1 MFTSLLF
8 PIFLM
13 VAATFYFLLP
23 GKYRP
28 AFLLIISWIFCATI
42 SIHSLIILI
51 LISIFTFFAG
61 KWIHAGVQKTGKSVS
76 KHRMILSV
84 SACIFILATYKYLP
98 YLSQN
103 LKFIP
108 DAADDVLNNLIIP
121 VGLSFYMFQAISYLA
136 DIYLQKCPVETDFIK
151 YSLYLGYFAKFI
163 SGPIERESSFS
174 DQLDTLDSVRFLHRG
189 RLSLSVTYLLCGY
202 FMKLVIADRLAFVT
216 NALFDAPGNF
226 DSFFL
231 VMGALL
237 YTIQI
242 YCDFAGYSF
251 ISMGCSLLFGI
262 RLTANFHAPYCSKN
276 ITEFW
281 RSWHMSLSSWLRDYV
296 YIPLGGNRKGFLR
309 KCINTIIVF
318 VICGMW
324 HGAGFNFLA
333 WGLLHGFYSVADAFS
348 KKFRIKIPFSRTL
361 TFFSVAFAWIFFKAS
376 GLKSALFYLY
386 SMLTLGVQKS
396 QFLSFMQTLELNVVE
411 TAVIAIGI
419 FLIILC
425 NMISYRKQEPLPE
438 LIQHMGNL
446 PRYLIFYLLIIL
458 LFIFGIYGP
467 GYHSEQFI
475 YMQF

>member
-1 MFTSLLF
+1 MLTSLFF
-8 PIFLM
+8 PIFLIIS
-13 VAATFYFLLP
+13 VTLYFLLP
-23 GKYRP
+23 GKIRP
-28 AFLLIISWIFCATI
+28 AFLLIISWIFCAMI

-61 KWIHAGVQKTGKSVS
+61 RWIHTGDQETGKSVS
-76 KHRMILSV
+76 KRRMILSV

-98 YLSQN
+98 YLLQHF
-103 LKFIP
+103 KFIP
-108 DAADDVLNNLIIP
+108 DTADAVLNNLIIP

-136 DIYLQKCPVETDFIK
+136 DIYLQKCPVETNFVN
-151 YSLYLGYFAKFI
+151 YSLYLAYYAKFI
-163 SGPIERESSFS
+163 SGPIERESSFRE
-174 DQLDTLDSVRFLHRG
+174 QLNSLGSVRFLHRG

-202 FMKLVIADRLAFVT
+202 FMKLVIADRLALVV
-216 NALFDAPGNF
+216 NPLFDAPCSY

-251 ISMGCSLLFGI
+251 ISIGCSLLFGI
-262 RLTANFHAPYCSKN
+262 QLTANFQAPYFSKN

-281 RSWHMSLSSWLRDYV
+281 RRWHMSLSSWLRDYV

-309 KCINTIIVF
+309 KCINTMIVF

-324 HGAGFNFLA
+324 HGAGFSFLA
-333 WGLLHGFYSVADAFS
+333 WGFLHGIYSVADAF
-348 KKFRIKIPFSRTL
+348 KEKFRIKIPFSRIL

-376 GLKSALFYLY
+376 GLKSALLYLY
-386 SMLTLGVQKS
+386 SMLTLGVRKS
-396 QFLSFMQTLELNVVE
+396 QFPSFMLTLELS
-411 TAVIAIGI
+411 VIEITVIVIGI
-419 FLIILC
+419 FLIISGD
-425 NMISYRKQEPLPE
+425 MISYRKQEPLPE